1 MNEAYYLESKI
12 AKYPRIIICEK
23 TVEDFLDRKG
33 DKSDDKRLKN
43 LLRKDADENFYYLDY
58 LKKEELFKS
67 SDDYSI
73 MLQRTEGIIQDGKL
87 SEEES
92 IRQKYVWL
100 ERYYEA
106 VLNKEKECVYDQ
118 NNIKVE
124 NKYGPDYFRT
134 HSTPPRE

>member
-1 MNEAYYLESKI
+1 M
-12 AKYPRIIICEK
+12 
-23 TVEDFLDRKG
+23 
-33 DKSDDKRLKN
+33 
-43 LLRKDADENFYYLDY
+43 RKDADENFYYLDY

-118 NNIKVE
+118 NNINE
-124 NKYGPDYFRT
+124 NSAKKF
-134 HSTPPRE
+134 H